1 MSLFLA
7 VEDITPHLVD
17 HPWTGEWVHHFGRGV
32 TLMSNAIASMFVVA
46 IIIVAIV
53 IPLARRYSPV
63 PTRGK
68 NVLEVLVIFVRDM
81 IAKPALHDKAYLF
94 LPYLCTMFVF
104 ILGMNLFG
112 MMPIQS
118 LSTGFQRLLGLS
130 TEHPLVGG
138 TATSVMTTCGG
149 LAALSFC
156 TIAILALRRFTI
168 KCHEKYHLPIII
180 CLILA
185 PLMWINSF
193 APHLTGVAKYVL
205 YVPMMLLEFVG
216 LIAKCFALMIRLFAN
231 MIAGHTMLAVLM
243 MLGLEQLQ
251 ALVAHQT
258 YAALYADP
266 IVIMGAVAVDVM
278 ELLVAALQAYVFTF
292 LTAIF
297 LAIYVEPAH

>member
-1 MSLFLA
+1 MNLFLA

-17 HPWTGEWVHHFGRGV
+17 HPWPGQWVHHWPGL
-32 TLMSNAIASMFVVA
+32 TLMSNAIASMIVVA

-53 IPLARRYSPV
+53 MPLARRYSPV

-81 IAKPALHDKAYLF
+81 IAKPALHDKAYPF

-112 MMPIQS
+112 MMPIQY
-118 LSTGFQRLLGLS
+118 LSSGIQKLLGLP
-130 TEHPLVGG
+130 TEPALVGG
-138 TATSVMTTCGG
+138 TATSVMTACGG

-156 TIAILALRRFTI
+156 TIAILALRTFTL
-168 KCHEKYHLPIII
+168 KCHDKYHLPVAL
-180 CLILA
+180 CAILS
-185 PLMWINSF
+185 PFLWINSF
-193 APHLTGVAKYVL
+193 APHLTGPAKYIL
-205 YVPMMLLEFVG
+205 YIPMMLLEFVG

-251 ALVAHQT
+251 LFVAHQT
-258 YAALYADP
+258 YSALYADP
-266 IVIMGAVAVDVM
+266 IVILGAVAVDVM

>member
-1 MSLFLA
+1 MNLFLA

-17 HPWTGEWVHHFGRGV
+17 HAWPGDWVKNSWPGV
-32 TLMSNAIASMFVVA
+32 TLMSNAIASMIIVA
-46 IIIVAIV
+46 VIIVAIV
-53 IPLARRYSPV
+53 MPLARRYSPV

-118 LSTGFQRLLGLS
+118 LAIGIQGLLGIPA
-130 TEHPLVGG
+130 EHPLVGG

-168 KCHEKYHLPIII
+168 KCHEQYHLPFFL
-180 CLILA
+180 CAMLSPFL
-185 PLMWINSF
+185 WIKSF

-205 YVPMMLLEFVG
+205 FVPMMLLEFVG

-251 ALVAHQT
+251 AFVAHQT
-258 YAALYADP
+258 HSVLYAGP